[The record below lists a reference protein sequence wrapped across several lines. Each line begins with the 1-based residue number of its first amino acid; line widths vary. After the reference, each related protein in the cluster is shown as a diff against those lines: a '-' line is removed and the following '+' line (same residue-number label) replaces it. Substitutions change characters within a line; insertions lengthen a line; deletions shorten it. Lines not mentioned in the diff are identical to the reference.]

1 MFLFSSDKS
10 NKDDNKSD
18 DINNGSSTKKENI
31 EEENWLQYTLDIST
45 HFQLPINYIK
55 TKSELKNE
63 IVKDLELVE
72 TIDETCEPIYQ
83 TTFSPSTEAGRI
95 ILREFPRQY
104 TTNIE
109 YLKDT
114 QRLLKEYNIDDVKDH
129 EKVNE
134 AIRVWKEI
142 KGDLGFKSKY
152 HYIEWSY
159 WKNYNYSEAVLQ
171 FISMYSL
178 ASPFLALLVPFII
191 LIVPLFILKARGI
204 DVTMN
209 EYMQIL
215 KVVASNHAICRLFT
229 SFKEVDVQQ
238 KIYLLFS
245 TAIYLFSMYQNVL
258 TCLRFYN
265 NMKKIHHELL
275 FMREYIDITISE
287 MDKFLSCSSKLN
299 HYEDFNK
306 TLIENKENLAKFK
319 TTLDM
324 INSQQISLKNLGQ
337 IGMLMKH
344 FYTLYDS
351 NECNTMFLYSFG
363 FHGFIEN
370 MRGLIYNIQDKRI
383 GYSTF
388 NKKKKTV
395 FKKAYYAS
403 HIHSDKTE
411 NDIKLNKS
419 MIITGPNASGK
430 TTTLKTTLINILI
443 TQQFGCGY
451 YKSGNLTPFEHIH
464 CYLNIPDTSGRDSL
478 FQAEARRCKDII
490 DIIQTNKKERHFC
503 VFDELYSGT
512 NPEEAVL
519 SATAFMRYLIRNKDV
534 KCILTTHY
542 ISICDELSKHKEIQN
557 YKMNTE
563 VTDSKEGTSFNY
575 TYLLKPGI
583 SIVKGGL
590 KVLSDMNYP
599 EEIIHNTRES
609 E

>member
-1 MFLFSSDKS
+1 MFLFSSGK
-10 NKDDNKSD
+10 NDDT
-18 DINNGSSTKKENI
+18 STKKEENI
-31 EEENWLQYTLDIST
+31 EEETWLQYTLDIPT
-45 HFQLPINYIK
+45 HFQMPIHYVK
-55 TKSELKNE
+55 TKSELKND
-63 IVKDLELVE
+63 IINDLELVN

-83 TTFSPSTEAGRI
+83 TTFSPSTEAGRV
-95 ILREFPRQY
+95 ILQEFPKQY
-104 TTNIE
+104 TTNVE

-114 QRLLKEYNIDDVKDH
+114 QTLLKEYAIDDEKDH
-129 EKVNE
+129 DKVNQ
-134 AIRVWKEI
+134 AIRIWKEI

-159 WKNYNYSEAVLQ
+159 WENYNYSEVVLQ

-178 ASPFLALLVPFII
+178 ASPFLSLLVPLII
-191 LIVPLFILKARGI
+191 VIVPLFILKAKGI
-204 DVTMN
+204 DVTMK

-215 KVVASNHAICRLFT
+215 KVVAANHAICRLFT
-229 SFKEVDVQQ
+229 SFKEVDTQQ
-238 KIYLLFS
+238 KFYLIFS
-245 TAIYLFSMYQNVL
+245 TAIYLFSIYQNYL

-265 NMKKIHHELL
+265 NMKKIHKELL
-275 FMREYIDITISE
+275 FIREYIDMTVSE
-287 MDKFLSCSSKLN
+287 MDKFLSCSSELKN
-299 HYEDFNK
+299 YEEFNN
-306 TLIENKENLAKFK
+306 TLIENKDRLVNFK

-324 INSQQISLKNLGQ
+324 INSEELSYKNLAQ
-337 IGMLMKH
+337 IGKLMKH
-344 FYTLYDS
+344 FYTLYASDEFNS
-351 NECNTMFLYSFG
+351 MFLYSFG

-370 MRGLIYNIQDKRI
+370 MRGLIYNIQHKHI

-395 FKKAYYAS
+395 FKKAYYGS
-403 HIHSDKTE
+403 HIHSKRTH
-411 NDIKLNKS
+411 NDIKLDKS

-430 TTTLKTTLINILI
+430 TTTLKTALINILI

-451 YKSGNLTPFEHIH
+451 YKSANLTPFDHIH

-519 SATAFMRYLIRNKDV
+519 SATAFMRYLIANKQV

-542 ISICDELSKHKEIQN
+542 ISICNELSKHKEIKN

-563 VTDSKEGTSFNY
+563 VSDTKEGTSFKY

-599 EEIIHNTRES
+599 KEIIHNTR
-609 E
+609 